1 MKSDKIN
8 SDRLSPIDIQEH
20 DIFFYFSSLPVDIL
34 VLIIV
39 SRSRPLLSNNRHPF
53 FSGQVQQER
62 EREPLSGN
70 GKKICQ
76 SLLGRPP
83 SLLRPCKIAFN
94 EPQESA
100 RRRSCLK
107 KGTRSQK

>member
-8 SDRLSPIDIQEH
+8 SDRLSPIDMQEH

-76 SLLGRPP
+76 SL
-83 SLLRPCKIAFN
+83 SLLSLGSPV
-94 EPQESA
+94 QD
-100 RRRSCLK
+100 CL
-107 KGTRSQK
+107 